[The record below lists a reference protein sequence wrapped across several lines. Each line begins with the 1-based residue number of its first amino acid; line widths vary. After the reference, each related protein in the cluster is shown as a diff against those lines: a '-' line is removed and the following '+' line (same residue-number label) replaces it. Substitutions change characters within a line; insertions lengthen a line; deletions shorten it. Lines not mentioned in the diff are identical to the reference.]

1 MDTVVLGRLMA
12 LVDVANRHQV
22 DTGSPPIELV
32 VYLEIDPELLD
43 FGGATPLIVGIES
56 DAAMLEF
63 DFGVEDDVWRD
74 RVSWQQHEPMDVKA
88 ILPFA
93 ACVGIFERAEFD
105 LPIGTKTETWNGR
118 VGQSQK
124 PVVRGCG
131 RCR

>member
-56 DAAMLEF
+56 DAAMLKF

-74 RVSWQQHEPMDVKA
+74 RVSWQQHEPMDIKA

-93 ACVGIFERAEFD
+93 ACVGIFERAEFEHGGIAFD
-105 LPIGTKTETWNGR
+105 ADDKR
-118 VGQSQK
+118 
-124 PVVRGCG
+124 RG
-131 RCR
+131 